1 VGARRTGYQAR
12 VTTSESTS
20 VSGRHSASATGGGR
34 PDHDPARG
42 EDAPEDLAHLVKRMQ
57 QGDEQ
62 SLKQLYEATVG
73 KVHALSRAIL
83 RNPQDAE
90 ENTCETFAT
99 AWATAYRFDATRG
112 TVMTWLLV
120 LCRSR
125 AIDKLRRSRH
135 QRATIDVKRLEDLE
149 PVVQAGPEDW
159 LELLQQGT
167 RAHQALSRLS
177 LQRRQLVGLAFLQG
191 LTHAEIAQH
200 CRLPLGTVKSHL
212 RRALSELRTELQLP

>member
-1 VGARRTGYQAR
+1 V
-12 VTTSESTS
+12 
-20 VSGRHSASATGGGR
+20 SATGGGGPER
-34 PDHDPARG
+34 DPARG
-42 EDAPEDLAHLVKRMQ
+42 EEIPGDLLHLVEKMQ

-99 AWATAYRFDATRG
+99 AWTGASRFDATRG

-125 AIDKLRRSRH
+125 AIDKLRRRR
-135 QRATIDVKRLEDLE
+135 QQAATIDRERLESLE
-149 PVVQAGPEDW
+149 PTEQAGPEDW

-177 LQRRQLVGLAFLQG
+177 LERRQLVGLAFLQG
-191 LTHAEIAQH
+191 LTHSEIAQH
-200 CRLPLGTVKSHL
+200 CGLPLGTVKSHL
-212 RRALSELRTELQLP
+212 RRALSELRTELELS